1 MKQSQKGLIE
11 DDIRIISNQVEKD
24 NPTVTKMTEDLK
36 NQQLLNEGNKKQLRT
51 SKNVYQ
57 QRQVEGNLIKLQLDQ
72 LDKNLMKMND
82 EIYHLEKSKIEM
94 SALMSEKIVIIS
106 TNRDIL
112 LAKRNR
118 LLEEHKKKWFEVN
131 NLKNNVNNLSA
142 K

>member
-1 MKQSQKGLIE
+1 M
-11 DDIRIISNQVEKD
+11 EKD

-94 SALMSEKIVIIS
+94 SALMSEKIVIIG

-131 NLKNNVNNLSA
+131 NLKNNVNNLTA

>member
-1 MKQSQKGLIE
+1 
-11 DDIRIISNQVEKD
+11 
-24 NPTVTKMTEDLK
+24 MTEDLK

-94 SALMSEKIVIIS
+94 SALMSEKIVIIG

-131 NLKNNVNNLSA
+131 NLKNNVNNLTA